1 MPEKARR
8 REASDKRIDWDQPDP
23 PSSRASSPR
32 SPRTRADHDRIR
44 REIDQ
49 TTKRPSGRPSDPT
62 PPPRK
67 QHTRPAASPT
77 TRRTPPPTTQQ
88 QRKPSPAKKGASR
101 PTTEPLPDDPTHL
114 HAPRRPV
121 LVVGGGRLGRGLMR
135 RFSNAVIIETDP
147 SKVPALRTEFG
158 AYRVYH
164 GSGARLDHLRMA
176 GLDTAQ
182 AVILCTNV
190 DETNYKAASLARE
203 RGTAQVIARVEHPD
217 QAPRF
222 RKIGVEPVAAPL
234 SIAVNMMANLLSP
247 ERRMIGQGVIA
258 KNAPTEGVP
267 IRDLRL
273 RSDAIIVSIL
283 RGEHLITPDPEVRM
297 KAGDVVTVMAE
308 KKDLAT
314 ALTQVTGRDITLNP
328 LNRLYVPLQTPGA
341 LRTVFREAFVLAQ
354 YADAEIFVLAP
365 EGAAEVAMEA
375 ERLAVQAEIPFQMR
389 LYPQKTFVRE
399 VMEEIEKQDR
409 KTDHGGLKDH
419 LFFECIVVEPD
430 RVPHWRRILRRRPL
444 DRFLHRLDH
453 PLLVARNPKRYK
465 EILLVIDNTHRASM
479 TVHHTMDL
487 ALVYGSRI
495 TALLPE
501 SAAGDEAY
509 RLLRH
514 LKQTGKIYGVDVTEL
529 RVRGNP
535 TLEFI
540 LEVKSGAYDLIVLD
554 WQGRSVKRDILRRV
568 IEYGPRSTLVLP

>member
-1 MPEKARR
+1 
-8 REASDKRIDWDQPDP
+8 
-23 PSSRASSPR
+23 
-32 SPRTRADHDRIR
+32 
-44 REIDQ
+44 
-49 TTKRPSGRPSDPT
+49 
-62 PPPRK
+62 
-67 QHTRPAASPT
+67 
-77 TRRTPPPTTQQ
+77 
-88 QRKPSPAKKGASR
+88 
-101 PTTEPLPDDPTHL
+101 
-114 HAPRRPV
+114 
-121 LVVGGGRLGRGLMR
+121 MR
-135 RFSNAVIIETDP
+135 RFPNAVILETDP
-147 SKVPALRTEFG
+147 SKVPNLRNEFG

-164 GSGARLDHLRMA
+164 GSGARMDHLRMA

-182 AVILCTNV
+182 AVIVCTNV
-190 DETNYKAASLARE
+190 DETNFKAAQLARG
-203 RGTAQVIARVEHPD
+203 RGTVQVIAKVEHPD

-222 RKIGVEPVAAPL
+222 RSIGVEPIAAPL
-234 SIAVNMMANLLSP
+234 SIAMNMMANLLSP
-247 ERRMIGQGVIA
+247 ERRMIGQGVVA

-273 RSDAIIVSIL
+273 RTDAIIVSIL
-283 RGEHLITPDPEVRM
+283 RGEHLITPDPEVRLR
-297 KAGDVVTVMAE
+297 AGDMVTVMAE
-308 KKDLAT
+308 KKDLTA
-314 ALTQVTGRDITLNP
+314 ALTQVTGRDISLNP
-328 LNRLYVPLQTPGA
+328 LNRLYVPLESPAG

-354 YADAEIFVLAP
+354 YADAEIFILAP
-365 EGAAEVAMEA
+365 QEASEVASEA
-375 ERLAVQAEIPFQMR
+375 ERLAVQADIPVQLR
-389 LYPQKTFVRE
+389 LYPRKTFLRE
-399 VMEEIEKQDR
+399 VIAEIGKQDH
-409 KTDHGGLKDH
+409 KSDHGGLGDH
-419 LFFECIVVEPD
+419 LFFECIVVDPD
-430 RVPHWRRILRRRPL
+430 HVPRWRRVLRRRPL

-453 PLLVARNPKRYK
+453 PLLVARHPKRYK

-514 LKQTGKIYGVDVTEL
+514 LKRTGKIYGVDVKEL

-568 IEYGPRSTLVLP
+568 IEHGPRSTLVLP